1 MNVSD
6 APKGSR
12 ELGPHDFDVPTA
24 SPNANEQQMSL
35 LELFALTTFVAGGVG
50 VFLYVSSLL
59 ALLAGGCL
67 IFAAVLRICDCRD
80 LLKGG
85 LVGFVTAGL
94 VTFLVVQVGDLE
106 GAVALGL
113 AILCPSAGY
122 VFGAL
127 AAELHEDAI

>member
-1 MNVSD
+1 MNLSD
-6 APKGSR
+6 APEGSDG
-12 ELGPHDFDVPTA
+12 LGPHDFDVPAA

-35 LELFALTTFVAGGVG
+35 LELFALTTFVAVGVG

-67 IFAAVLRICDCRD
+67 IFVAVVRFSGCRN

-85 LVGFVTAGL
+85 LLGFATAAV
-94 VTFLVVQVGDLE
+94 VTFVVIQVGELD

-127 AAELHEDAI
+127 TAELQDDSI